1 MTTFRQI
8 RESLGIHEGIAKSKK
23 EAKPGDIWQ
32 TQTGNWYGMK
42 QGEKGEEN
50 PTQSYGSEGKD
61 KAKVY
66 ATGGDPDKVDDGEKD
81 EEEPEKEKEPEKE
94 QDKEVN
100 AKLEKGTDGA
110 REKIVKDVKSGKLS
124 KENGEKVNKLLGE
137 IEKMKGMS
145 GDQQTEFAQ
154 KLIKEHGLSTN
165 SKSSSKRKFYIR
177 SLGSDY
183 KALGENTSTDALV
196 SVFDNVKGFGEDD
209 GIKTQ
214 KNALQGASKPELATA
229 SEPGDENVDKI
240 FGADSVF
247 LSKLEPKY
255 KGVFGPKG
263 KDGKILHPSSEH
275 SKEYFQQSVDE
286 NTAIKNTIVELR
298 KQEGPP
304 SNMTPKMAD
313 AVEAHQKRME
323 EMKNVF
329 DTIKDPKERASK
341 VASSYATL
349 FQEMHKADP
358 DVGGSM
364 IKNMAEMSL
373 YDTEIAGEKEAYL
386 PSAGTFPSGDKLRV
400 DRDGS
405 GKVERVASVSVK
417 YGKSG
422 QFYGFPGQT
431 DKYEKFHPEA
441 DDPKSDFHER
451 HANRAGRTG
460 HVTGV
465 NDKLIDDP
473 KKFQKMVDDSGMGE
487 TIKDPAKVQDIAK
500 RMKDKMVELKK
511 KHGMP
516 PEKETWKTL
525 DKIKKE
531 EEEFNK
537 ELMKELDGAMD
548 WKKFEEIQGRG
559 DMKLCQSPKFGVLA
573 LTNMISF
580 MGVVQTSGG
589 LPGLEHNHQAIHD
602 GKYESKTEEGSTE
615 PRAWNFGFR
624 PHGQR
629 AGGLIAGY
637 NGEEVPPQEDGEEIP
652 EIMPD
657 PKDEPETKKEQYESL
672 EGTISRMRR

>member
-1 MTTFRQI
+1 MATFKKI
-8 RESLGIHEGIAKSKK
+8 LESLNLSEEKPKNAG
-23 EAKPGDIWQ
+23 PGDTWQ
-32 TQTGNWYGMK
+32 TKSGNWVGMK
-42 QGEKGEEN
+42 QGKKGEKN
-50 PTQSYGSEGKD
+50 PTQSYGQEGKK
-61 KAKVY
+61 KAKAY
-66 ATGGDPDKVDDGEKD
+66 ASGGDPDKVDGGEKD
-81 EEEPEKEKEPEKE
+81 EPEKDEPEKE
-94 QDKEVN
+94 QDNEVSV
-100 AKLEKGTDGA
+100 KIEKGTDGA
-110 REKIVKDVKSGKLS
+110 REKIAKDIKSGKLS

-154 KLIKEHGLSTN
+154 KLMKDYGVSTN
-165 SKSSSKRKFYIR
+165 SKTSSKRKFYIR

-183 KALGENTSTDALV
+183 KAMGENTSTDALV
-196 SVFDNVKGFGEDD
+196 SVFDNIKGFGEDD

-247 LSKLEPKY
+247 LSKLAPKY

-286 NTAIKNTIVELR
+286 NTAIKNTIAELR
-298 KQEGPP
+298 KQESPP

-323 EMKNVF
+323 EMKDVF

-341 VASSYATL
+341 VGSSYATL

-400 DRDGS
+400 DRDGK
-405 GKVERVASVSVK
+405 GQVERVASVSVK

-441 DDPKSDFHER
+441 NNPKSDFYER
-451 HANRAGRTG
+451 HSNRAGRVG
-460 HVTGV
+460 HTTGV

-473 KKFQKMVDDSGMGE
+473 KKFQKMIDDSGMGE
-487 TIKDPAKVQDIAK
+487 TIKDPKKLQDITK
-500 RMKDKMVELKK
+500 RMKDTMVELKK
-511 KHGMP
+511 KYGMP
-516 PEKETWKTL
+516 PEKESWKTL
-525 DKIKKE
+525 QKIQKE
-531 EEEFNK
+531 SEVANK
-537 ELMKELDGAMD
+537 ELMKELDDAVD
-548 WKKFEEIQGRG
+548 WEALEKMQGSG
-559 DMKLCQSPKFGVLA
+559 DMRLCKNPKFGVLA

-580 MGVVQTSGG
+580 MGVVKTGGG
-589 LPGLEHNHQAIHD
+589 LPGLEHNHQEIHD
-602 GKYESKTEEGSTE
+602 GKYVSKTEKGSDN
-615 PRAWNFGFR
+615 PKAWNFGYR
-624 PHGQR
+624 PFGQR

-637 NGEEVPPQEDGEEIP
+637 NGDEAPPQEEGEEIP
-652 EIMPD
+652 EIMSD
-657 PKDEPETKKEQYESL
+657 PQDEPETKKEQYESL
-672 EGTISRMRR
+672 EGTISRIKR